1 VHADRAD
8 AAGVLER
15 STRPALQHVKRVR
28 VGIAQRPELIA
39 RREHHVQREQREFP
53 GNPAGRCDEARSNVA
68 IMAGDLLADKREEAL
83 RVRVALDEAAASP
96 EARLELRK
104 VSDHAVV
111 GEQTT
116 FLLEWMRVR
125 RNQTTGRGE
134 TDVGDEGLRLHI
146 SRSRAKDRS
155 SNAAIARLSTRG
167 SALAVK

>member
-1 VHADRAD
+1 
-8 AAGVLER
+8 
-15 STRPALQHVKRVR
+15 
-28 VGIAQRPELIA
+28 
-39 RREHHVQREQREFP
+39 
-53 GNPAGRCDEARSNVA
+53 
-68 IMAGDLLADKREEAL
+68 MAGDLLADKREEAL

-146 SRSRAKDRS
+146 SRLAGEGPILECSNRTLVDSRQRVGREVAETC
-155 SNAAIARLSTRG
+155 AIG
-167 SALAVK
+167 LAVTLRDQAVLGVEQPERGTHAIRSTGHTE